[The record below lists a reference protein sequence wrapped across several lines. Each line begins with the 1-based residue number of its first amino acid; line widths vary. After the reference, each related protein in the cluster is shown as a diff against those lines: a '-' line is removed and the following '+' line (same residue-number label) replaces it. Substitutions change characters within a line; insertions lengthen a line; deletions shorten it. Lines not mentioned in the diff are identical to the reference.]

1 MLRAQEADELTTNGV
16 VYWPVAMAIVLAD
29 AATKQMAEYALRP
42 VGMPYPVVGD
52 HVRFTLVYNPGAA
65 FGLHLGPHS
74 RWIFLA
80 LTGAVLAVLW
90 RLYRQ
95 TRDRDNVRTLSL
107 ALVSGGAVGNALDRL
122 RSPDGV
128 VDFLDV
134 GTAAT
139 RWPTFNLADV
149 AVSVGAFLL
158 AWVLWGEDAS

>member
-80 LTGAVLAVLW
+80 LTGAVVAVICGGCI
-90 RLYRQ
+90 
-95 TRDRDNVRTLSL
+95 VRRAIATTS
-107 ALVSGGAVGNALDRL
+107 A
-122 RSPDGV
+122 RSPRARV
-128 VDFLDV
+128 
-134 GTAAT
+134 AAARSAT
-139 RWPTFNLADV
+139 RSTDCDRRTAWSTSSTSALRQRGGPRSILPTWP
-149 AVSVGAFLL
+149 
-158 AWVLWGEDAS
+158 